1 MSLLKTEQ
9 EEMMKAQASYLLN
22 ATPKTVH
29 WGYYQC
35 DLKPVLTIK
44 PGDTVTIDAVTST
57 SPEDFEAAGIDP
69 SLVPQAHREI
79 WREYDLNDRGPGS
92 HLLTGPIFIDGAEPG
107 DTLEVHIKDIKIAA
121 PIGFNRN
128 KLGRGALPED
138 FPYYG
143 IRILRLDFE
152 KMRSEVLPGVVVPL
166 RPFFGNLGVAP
177 TADQGRISS
186 GAPGIHGGNL
196 DNKELI
202 PGTILYLPV
211 HMKGAL
217 FSAGDGHAVQ
227 GDGEANVS
235 ALETFLKGT
244 FQFFVRKNGR
254 LRWPRAETP
263 THFMTMG
270 LDEDLDHAAK
280 MALREMIDYLHEE
293 KGMSVEYAYMMTS
306 LIVDLH
312 VTQVVNIVK
321 GIHAM
326 LPKSLFVK
334 K

>member
-1 MSLLKTEQ
+1 
-9 EEMMKAQASYLLN
+9 MKAQASYLLN
-22 ATPKTVH
+22 PTPKTVH
-29 WGYYQC
+29 WGYYRS
-35 DLKPVLTIK
+35 DLKPVLNVH
-44 PGDTVTIDAVTST
+44 PGDIVTINAITST
-57 SPEDFEAAGIDP
+57 PPEDFDGAGIDP
-69 SLVPQAHREI
+69 SLVPEAHREI
-79 WREYDLNDRGPGS
+79 WREYDVKDRGPGS

-107 DTLEVHIKDIKIAA
+107 DTLEVHIKEIKITA

-128 KLGRGALPED
+128 KVGRGALPED

-143 IRILRLDFE
+143 IRILRLDLE
-152 KMRSEVLPGVVVPL
+152 KMTSEALPGVVVPL

-211 HMKGAL
+211 HMEGAL

-235 ALETFLKGT
+235 ALETFVQGT
-244 FQFFVRKNGR
+244 FQFFVRKKRR

-263 THFMTMG
+263 THFITMG
-270 LDEDLDHAAK
+270 LDEDLDMAAK

-293 KGMSVEYAYMMTS
+293 KGMNAEHAYMMTS
-306 LIVDLH
+306 FVVDLH

-326 LPKSLFVK
+326 LPKSVFVK